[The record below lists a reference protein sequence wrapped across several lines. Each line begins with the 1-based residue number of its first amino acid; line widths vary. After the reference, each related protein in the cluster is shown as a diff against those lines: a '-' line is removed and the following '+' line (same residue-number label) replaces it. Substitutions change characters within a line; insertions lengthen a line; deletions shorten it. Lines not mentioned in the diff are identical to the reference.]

1 MDMLHDT
8 SHWMEVTTYLV
19 SLLLVL
25 QLPLPLLAPRLARA
39 LVQLGLVTVV
49 VLLLLP
55 APPRHHVPLHHNTS
69 HTLGNSLSTVGN
81 SWPTVGMQEAC
92 AGLVSAA
99 LSPLD

>member
-1 MDMLHDT
+1 MDVLHDT

-69 HTLGNSLSTVGN
+69 YTLGNTRPRVGNSLSTVGN
-81 SWPTVGMQEAC
+81 SRPTVGMQEA
-92 AGLVSAA
+92 AGLV
-99 LSPLD
+99 

>member
-1 MDMLHDT
+1 MDVLHDT

-19 SLLLVL
+19 SL
-25 QLPLPLLAPRLARA
+25 LLAPRLARA

-81 SWPTVGMQEAC
+81 SRPTVGNSWPTVGMQEA
-92 AGLVSAA
+92 AVLV
-99 LSPLD
+99 

>member
-1 MDMLHDT
+1 MDVLHDT

-69 HTLGNSLSTVGN
+69 NTVGNSLSTVGN
-81 SWPTVGMQEAC
+81 SRPTVGMQEA
-92 AGLVSAA
+92 AGLV
-99 LSPLD
+99 